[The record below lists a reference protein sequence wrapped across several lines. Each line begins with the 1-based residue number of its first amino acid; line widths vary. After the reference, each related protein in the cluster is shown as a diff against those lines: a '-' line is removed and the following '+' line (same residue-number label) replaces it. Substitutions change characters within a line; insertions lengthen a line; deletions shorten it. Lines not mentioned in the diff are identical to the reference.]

1 MTDIVFSSARH
12 LARTIR
18 RGRIGSLE
26 LLDRYLA
33 RVERFN
39 PALNAVIE
47 TDIPAARERAR
58 AADRAL
64 ARGETWGPLHG
75 VPITVKESFDVAGL
89 PTTWGVPA
97 FRDCVASSNAV
108 AVDRLAGAGAVVFG
122 KTNVPI
128 WLADAQSFNAIHGRT
143 VSPWNPDLTPGGS
156 SGGAAAALAAGLTGL
171 ELGSDIASSIR
182 TPAAL
187 CGLFGHKPTFGICP
201 TRGHTVRGNLAP
213 LDILVIGP
221 LARSA
226 EDLALAL
233 SIIAGPD
240 EIDGGGYRLALPAPR
255 RKTLGDFRVGI
266 VFDHPTA
273 RVERAVGDRLQ
284 ALADFLAAQGTHV
297 SDTARPDIDL
307 DDVHRTFDV
316 LLRAATSAR
325 HSDEERDG
333 IAADLAALPP
343 GTDTK
348 QSRMMQGITLPHR
361 DWLLLNERRQRM
373 RWKWHDYFGAWD
385 LLLCPVLCTAAFPHS
400 DVPPYER
407 SMTVDGRERT
417 FMEQIFWSGYAGVSY
432 LPATVA
438 PIGCTEDGRPV
449 GVQIVGPHCGDRTCI
464 AFARLLEKAYRGF
477 VVPPGFE

>member
-1 MTDIVFSSARH
+1 MTDIAFASARR
-12 LARTIR
+12 LAGTIR

-39 PALNAVIE
+39 PELNAIVE
-47 TDIPAARERAR
+47 TDIPVARRRAR

-64 ARGETWGPLHG
+64 AKGESWGPLHG
-75 VPITVKESFDVAGL
+75 VPITVKDSFDVKGM
-89 PTTWGVPA
+89 PTTWGVPE
-97 FRDCVASSNAV
+97 FRDCVADSNALS
-108 AVDRLAGAGAVVFG
+108 VDRLLGAGAVLFG

-128 WLADAQSFNAIHGRT
+128 WLADAQAFNAIHGRT
-143 VSPWNPDLTPGGS
+143 LSPWSPDLTPGGS
-156 SGGAAAALAAGLTGL
+156 SGGASAALAAGLTAL

-226 EDLALAL
+226 ADLALSL
-233 SIIAGPD
+233 SLIAGPD
-240 EIDGGGYRLALPAPR
+240 EIDGGGYRLTLPAPR
-255 RKTLGDFRVGI
+255 KKRLDEFRVGI
-266 VFDHPTA
+266 VLDHPTA
-273 RVERAVGDRLQ
+273 AVEGAVVDRLQ
-284 ALADFLAAQGTHV
+284 ALADFLGRQGTRV

-316 LLRAATSAR
+316 LLRSATSAR
-325 HSDEERDG
+325 HGDEERDG
-333 IAADLAALPP
+333 IAAALAALPP

-348 QSRMMQGITLPHR
+348 QSRMMRGITLSHR
-361 DWLLLNERRQRM
+361 DWLLLNEQRHRM
-373 RWKWHDYFGAWD
+373 RWKWHEYFRDYD

-400 DVPPYER
+400 DTPPYER
-407 SMTVDGRERT
+407 SMTVDGVERT

-432 LPATVA
+432 LPASVA
-438 PIGCTEDGRPV
+438 PIGFTGDGRPV
-449 GVQIVGPHCGDRTCI
+449 GVQIIGPHCGDRTTI
-464 AFARLLEKAYRGF
+464 AFAGLLEKEYQGF
-477 VVPPGFE
+477 VPPPGFE